1 MCVRACVRVA
11 GVELRR
17 QSCQRI
23 INRAK
28 ERERERERGEIGH
41 AMRSRRTPCIH
52 ADGMGTLVVR
62 RKGVGRRRK
71 EEKRTTE
78 KTRYRGRKNTE
89 NTFKSEIDFTHL
101 EALPLDTVG
110 KRRKSRRATMLIIR
124 RTTQQ
129 AHPYMY
135 ANKTQ
140 YNTTENVWVGEEY

>member
-1 MCVRACVRVA
+1 
-11 GVELRR
+11 
-17 QSCQRI
+17 
-23 INRAK
+23 
-28 ERERERERGEIGH
+28 
-41 AMRSRRTPCIH
+41 MRSRRTPCIH